1 MVRVEV
7 NAHALQDGISKLQSA
22 ATLTHSAHPF
32 LLVADICAAGGSISM
47 PGHIL
52 FVDDEP
58 SIRVTLPAI
67 LEQHGYRVTAT
78 ATVAEAI
85 QQISSQPF
93 DVLIADLNIG
103 EPGDGFTVVSAM
115 RRIQPNCVN
124 IILTGYPA
132 FENALRAIQE
142 QVDDFLVKPADI
154 RNLVETIEK
163 KLAKPGHLK
172 VRRKQRLVDCLRT
185 QSDAIVGRALK
196 RMKEHPR
203 LAKIAIS
210 DQERID
216 HIRAVIEQIVRHLEQ
231 GPQRETER
239 PAALH
244 GRSRKRQGYSLSM
257 LVDDRRAIDAVLYEV
272 VSERLLELDLSSLLG
287 DLARLN
293 DSLDMQLQHSLETFT
308 GEVAA

>member
-1 MVRVEV
+1 
-7 NAHALQDGISKLQSA
+7 
-22 ATLTHSAHPF
+22 
-32 LLVADICAAGGSISM
+32 M
-47 PGHIL
+47 PKHIL

-58 SIRVTLPAI
+58 SIRVTLPPI

-85 QQISSQPF
+85 QQISAQPF

-115 RRIQPNCVN
+115 RRIQPDCVN

-132 FENALRAIQE
+132 FENALRAIQA

-154 RNLVETIEK
+154 RNLVETIER
-163 KLAKPGHLK
+163 KLVKPERLK
-172 VRRKQRLVDCLRT
+172 MHRKQRLVDCLREQT
-185 QSDAIVGRALK
+185 DEIVGRALK

-203 LAKIAIS
+203 LSKIPIS
-210 DQERID
+210 DEERLD
-216 HIRAVIEQIVRHLEQ
+216 HIKAVVEEILRHVEQ
-231 GPQRETER
+231 GHETER
-239 PAALH
+239 KPAAVH

-257 LVDDRRAIDAVLYEV
+257 LVDDRGAIDAAIYDM

-287 DLARLN
+287 HLTRVN
-293 DSLDMQLQHSLETFT
+293 DSLDTQLRHSLEAFT
-308 GEVAA
+308 GRSGGVTADDATRATLHCALRKLV